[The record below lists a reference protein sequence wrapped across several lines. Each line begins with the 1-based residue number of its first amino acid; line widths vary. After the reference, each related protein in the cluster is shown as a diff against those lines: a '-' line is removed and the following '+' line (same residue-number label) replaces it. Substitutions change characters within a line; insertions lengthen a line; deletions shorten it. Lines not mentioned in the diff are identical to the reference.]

1 MPDITHDAH
10 VAFLAHTQR
19 LCVARLRAAAA
30 ALEEGDYKM
39 HRLNCR
45 ASEHWFDL
53 MIHIEAALNSD
64 HNIRIAKGPTG

>member
-1 MPDITHDAH
+1 MPDITQDAH
-10 VAFLAHTQR
+10 VAFLALSQR
-19 LCVARLRAAAA
+19 LCVARLRAAAD
-30 ALEEGDYKM
+30 ALEAGNYKM

-45 ASEHWFDL
+45 AADHWFDM